1 MKVLPLSGTLF
12 HDNGRCVTRP
22 FLRAN
27 GRASFRA
34 APSGLP
40 AREGTGTMANATA
53 QAGVQ
58 PRLKAK
64 RKDRGGIPLFRW
76 LTRNWVWDSFILLC
90 IVANA
95 AILGIDAHLGETNPY
110 HSLIEQWNMYFL
122 FIFTGELVLEFLAQ
136 GPRKYFGNGWNV
148 FDVIVVGL
156 SYVAVSPAISALRTL
171 RVIRVFRLVSAVPQM
186 RRVVEALFSAMPGIL
201 ASFAILSVVFYIAAV
216 MGTTMFHSDP
226 GFSDL
231 GQSMLSLFALS
242 QFDGWGNT
250 ITRLQAHNPYA
261 WIFVLGFTLIAA
273 FAVLNLFI
281 GVIVEAVQAAPQE
294 EIKEEV
300 EEVQEGVEEIQV
312 AQEDAAVVQ
321 QRILDEVR
329 ALRAE
334 IATLRGSSPPS
345 A

>member
-1 MKVLPLSGTLF
+1 
-12 HDNGRCVTRP
+12 
-22 FLRAN
+22 
-27 GRASFRA
+27 
-34 APSGLP
+34 
-40 AREGTGTMANATA
+40 MANATA
-53 QAGVQ
+53 TAGAQ
-58 PRLKAK
+58 QNPTKPKAK
-64 RKDRGGIPLFRW
+64 RKKRRDGIPLFRW
-76 LTRNWVWDSFILLC
+76 LTRNWIWDGFILIC

-95 AILGIDAHLGETNPY
+95 AILGVDAHFGESGPY
-110 HSLIEQWNMYFL
+110 HAQIEQWNMYFL
-122 FIFTGELVLEFLAQ
+122 FVFTVELAFEFLAQ
-136 GPRKYFGNGWNV
+136 GPRKYFSNGWNI

-156 SYVAVSPAISALRTL
+156 SYIATSPAISALRTL

-186 RRVVEALFSAMPGIL
+186 RRVVEALFGAMPGIL
-201 ASFAILSVVFYIAAV
+201 ASFAILAVVFYIAAV
-216 MGTTMFHSDP
+216 MGTTLFHSDP

-242 QFDGWGNT
+242 QFDGWGDT
-250 ITRLQAHNPYA
+250 ITRLQQQNEYA

-294 EIKEEV
+294 EIKDDI
-300 EEVQEGVEEIQV
+300 EEVQEEVEEIQV

-334 IATLRGSSPPS
+334 IATLRGGSAPPTG
-345 A
+345 

>member
-1 MKVLPLSGTLF
+1 
-12 HDNGRCVTRP
+12 
-22 FLRAN
+22 
-27 GRASFRA
+27 
-34 APSGLP
+34 
-40 AREGTGTMANATA
+40 MANATA
-53 QAGVQ
+53 TAGAQ
-58 PRLKAK
+58 QNPTKPRAK
-64 RKDRGGIPLFRW
+64 RKKRRDGIPLFRW
-76 LTRNWVWDSFILLC
+76 LTRNWIWDGFILIC

-95 AILGIDAHLGETNPY
+95 AILGVDAHFGESGPY
-110 HSLIEQWNMYFL
+110 HAQIEQWNMYFL
-122 FIFTGELVLEFLAQ
+122 FIFTVELAFEFLAQ
-136 GPRKYFGNGWNV
+136 GPRKYFSSGWNI

-156 SYVAVSPAISALRTL
+156 SYIATSPAISALRTL

-186 RRVVEALFSAMPGIL
+186 RRVVEALFGAMPGIL
-201 ASFAILSVVFYIAAV
+201 ASFAILAVVFYIAAV
-216 MGTTMFHSDP
+216 MGTTLFHSDP

-242 QFDGWGNT
+242 QFDGWGDT
-250 ITRLQAHNPYA
+250 ITRLQQQNEYA

-294 EIKEEV
+294 EIKEDI
-300 EEVQEGVEEIQV
+300 EEVQEEVEEIQV

-334 IATLRGSSPPS
+334 IATLRGGSAPPTG
-345 A
+345 